1 MNVVYTNN
9 LFIENQVQ
17 EEETMRKI
25 FDVIWGCDKFEQ
37 VTADSF
43 LNVKLRYIF

>member
-1 MNVVYTNN
+1 MNFVYTNN

-25 FDVIWGCDKFEQ
+25 FNVIWGCDKF
-37 VTADSF
+37 
-43 LNVKLRYIF
+43 